1 VRALAALVLLTAAFP
16 VSDSRAAVAPGP
28 SLASLVPP
36 NYRVLSVQRARLSGQ
51 SAPEVVVSSVGP
63 LNRYRIHP
71 ADLQVFSWDAV
82 ARRWNVAFDAQ
93 KVRYPSA
100 PLIDPRAEL
109 RIGQIRFVRFFP
121 TGRRELVFTTS
132 APAAH
137 GSVKSTLVVVDFRNA
152 EAAVA
157 FFWTGASGV
166 ALRVVGGDETQSLI
180 AITAYRTV
188 VDPPSRPVRRYRFTI
203 GLQHGALSVLHDDR
217 PWIGLS
223 VAGTDR
229 SRLAPLGTL
238 RSHLRVLA
246 VVPHSPAA
254 AVFRAGDEILGL
266 TPARAPWKNDLR
278 GPALIDQIAE
288 QHPGDRVVF
297 TVHRGTDYLRLRL
310 RVGSL
315 IGPSGPG
322 AAPTLNPNFA
332 LL

>member
-1 VRALAALVLLTAAFP
+1 VKALAALVLLTAAFL
-16 VSDSRAAVAPGP
+16 VSDSRAATAPAP

-82 ARRWNVAFDAQ
+82 AQRWNVAFDAQ
-93 KVRYPSA
+93 EVRYPSA
-100 PLIDPRAEL
+100 RLIDPRAEE
-109 RIGQIRFVRFFP
+109 RIGRVRFVRFFP
-121 TGRRELVFTTS
+121 TGRRELVFTTFV
-132 APAAH
+132 PAR

-166 ALRVVGGDETQSLI
+166 ALRVVGGDETQRLI

-203 GLQHGALSVLHDDR
+203 GLHHGVLSVLHDDR

-229 SRLAPLGTL
+229 SRVAPLGTL

-254 AVFRAGDEILGL
+254 AVFRPGDEILGL
-266 TPARAPWKNDLR
+266 TPAGAPWKNDLR

-288 QHPGDRVVF
+288 QEPGDRVVF

-332 LL
+332 LV